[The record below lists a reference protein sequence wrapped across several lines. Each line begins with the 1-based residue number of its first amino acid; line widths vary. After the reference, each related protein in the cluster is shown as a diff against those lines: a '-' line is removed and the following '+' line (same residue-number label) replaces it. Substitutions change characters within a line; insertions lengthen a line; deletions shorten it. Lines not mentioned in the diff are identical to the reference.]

1 MNARIIVIPD
11 LYAAE
16 KEMQSIG
23 VDGAGIKVMLPKALS
38 RALKLKNIKPTPANI
53 IKQEMLSIGGE
64 AAVASGV
71 IDHSVAA
78 ADILLLGT
86 PKHFNLLV
94 TKLRTHQFGLP
105 QLADEIIL
113 ALKNYDG
120 VPASLDIKGKRFEF
134 GSQTYIMGILN
145 VTPDSFSDGNKY
157 LDAKDA
163 VMRARQMLAEGAD
176 IIDIGGESTRP
187 GAEPVTAEEEI
198 KRVVPV
204 IERLAAETGA
214 IISIDT
220 YKAAV
225 AKAALKAG
233 ASMINDISA
242 LRFDVEMAG
251 VAAENKCPVTMMH
264 ILGTPRDMQ
273 KNPTYSDL
281 MGEILASL
289 EEGLAIGKRAG
300 ILLEQIIVDPGIG
313 FGKTTENNLEIVKR
327 LREIKVLGR
336 PILIGVSRKAFIGSV
351 LDLPTDERVEGTAA
365 AVAVA
370 IANGADF
377 IRVHDVKEMK
387 RVAKMVDA
395 IVRNN

>member
-1 MNARIIVIPD
+1 
-11 LYAAE
+11 
-16 KEMQSIG
+16 
-23 VDGAGIKVMLPKALS
+23 
-38 RALKLKNIKPTPANI
+38 
-53 IKQEMLSIGGE
+53 
-64 AAVASGV
+64 
-71 IDHSVAA
+71 
-78 ADILLLGT
+78 
-86 PKHFNLLV
+86 
-94 TKLRTHQFGLP
+94 
-105 QLADEIIL
+105 
-113 ALKNYDG
+113 
-120 VPASLDIKGKRFEF
+120 
-134 GSQTYIMGILN
+134 MGILN

-187 GAEPVTAEEEI
+187 GAEPVAAAEEI

-204 IERLAAETGA
+204 IERLTAETDA
-214 IISIDT
+214 LISIDT

-233 ASMINDISA
+233 AAMINDISA
-242 LRFDVEMAG
+242 LRFDAEMVG
-251 VAAENKCPVTMMH
+251 VVAENKCPIVMMH

-365 AVAVA
+365 VVAVA